1 MCIEEDEDE
10 KLNRHIFRTYSHVE
24 VNVIFILKSFQRLI
38 LSISR
43 FRLMKKNFK
52 RITLKRR

>member
-43 FRLMKKNFK
+43 FRLMKKK
-52 RITLKRR
+52 ISSA